1 MNTYKLKI
9 DEEALQ
15 DIQKVTDWYNE
26 QLQGLGTRFQKQVK
40 TQINALK
47 KDALLYTKRYA
58 DVRCILIKKFPFL
71 VHFTVDEK
79 QLIVEV
85 FAVIHTSRNPTI
97 WEVIR
102 R

>member
-47 KDALLYTKRYA
+47 KMLFCIPNVMQMYA
-58 DVRCILIKKFPFL
+58 VYSLKNF
-71 VHFTVDEK
+71 H
-79 QLIVEV
+79 
-85 FAVIHTSRNPTI
+85 S
-97 WEVIR
+97 
-102 R
+102 